1 MVAAMA
7 QLYVHGHDL
16 DVRSLFGPGEYAD
29 IPPTRFKRKEH
40 WLNAQFSAD
49 GSSMIPGSHVA
60 TPDGRHVWEYAAQ
73 GQTDL
78 AAPW

>member
-7 QLYVHGHDL
+7 QFYVHGHDL
-16 DVRSLFGPGEYAD
+16 DVRVCSPGDYAD

-49 GSSMIPGSHVA
+49 GSAMIPGSHVA

-73 GQTDL
+73 ARPTWPL
-78 AAPW
+78 W